1 MLEEDPDNGNAT
13 FSLGLVYA
21 EQGKDDDAEDY
32 YNRTLSISPHDRGTL
47 FNLGMLLTQQGRSAI
62 SSAVVGNI
70 YSAI

>member
-1 MLEEDPDNGNAT
+1 MIEKEPNNGNAT

-47 FNLGMLLTQQGRSAI
+47 YNLAVLLTRQGRSVI
-62 SSAVVGNI
+62 SSAVVGNT
-70 YSAI
+70 